1 MPLENQT
8 VLVGSEAHFFCQIR
22 GGTEQLWLNKK
33 QISNNPR
40 GKPTDI
46 DLNITYGV
54 TDEQTM
60 LRIINVSLSITAS
73 VERNNTEVICSDH
86 SLGISKGS
94 TAFLTVQGNNLHLT
108 VIKHG
113 HTHTCRR
120 SS

>member
-33 QISNNPR
+33 QIGDNPR
-40 GKPTDI
+40 ERPTDVT
-46 DLNITYGV
+46 LNIMYGV

-60 LRIINVSLSITAS
+60 LRIINVSLSVTAS

-94 TAFLTVQGNNLHLT
+94 TAFLTVQGN
-108 VIKHG
+108 K
-113 HTHTCRR
+113 
-120 SS
+120 